1 MAYEEFDGELD
12 DQPAGGFVEF
22 EGDLDDTSRREL
34 PAGVRPSAEGAG
46 RGAVNPPLAAD
57 VPTRRNPLRDVKPY
71 VAQPQPQVGTTAD
84 LGPAIVEGVKDMA
97 GKAWRAVTSSPQD
110 LMAPKPTGSVL
121 DRPAPPDLQEI
132 SRRQYE
138 QQPVDLR
145 APKPDFSG
153 PTGEWRAMPEE
164 RGSLPQDVLVSAA
177 KSANAVPKTAL
188 QLADILI
195 NTDRASRERQRAG
208 NDPAKLAEAERRIA
222 SPDFDNHPLR
232 GALSY
237 FEELDQGL
245 QKQYS
250 TEATQQFER
259 LKHANSAFDAIG
271 KAATGRAGPLMAIES
286 LGTSLAAG
294 GLGMKAGQAMAAT
307 PWFQAGGQKVAQRAA
322 DAVLRRGGTQQAAQL
337 ASQQAATIYQ
347 MLPGAAAMAGA
358 DFVLDGVPAYDETLA
373 EVSALPEEAFA
384 RSQAYQDLRKQ
395 GLDHTMAARLVAKE
409 AASRAF
415 LMSGGLS
422 ALASPLNAGMEMRAA
437 SRAFTRQALDI
448 AENLNPRDARRV
460 ALSLIDP
467 DSLPTAMALEFAQ
480 EAAQSGGAKLG
491 QNLAQQQTVDPEK
504 DVTQGVAAE
513 AGVGG
518 VVGALMGG
526 AMKGGTQLAE
536 RVEQRGVPRETSPSV
551 EPVLGLLEE
560 PQPVGE
566 ASHGAPTQDVQV
578 VQEQPQPAGDAGSA
592 APPVEAPA
600 GDFSGLAGDEGPT
613 DTSTLIATPLD
624 EAAHAAA
631 TSPTNDRPEP
641 TDAQK
646 EAGNYA
652 KGHVRIS
659 GLDVSI
665 ENPKGSPRR
674 SKADAP
680 EPWEVTMPAHYGYIR
695 GTKGADGDHVDL
707 FIGDRGDNGRF
718 WVINQHHADQPEKF
732 DEHKVVTGVD
742 SADEAVALY
751 KASFAD
757 GFGDKVFTSVSG
769 EVDAPTLKGMLPDL
783 EKPKPVE
790 AAGVPE
796 PDVPAVAAVPAGA
809 PDGGR
814 GDGGG
819 GLGDVGPDPGVADGV
834 DGDPAPP
841 APDGGAPAAVQDG
854 RAGDVQRV
862 IARVGVAPAQA
873 QPLEL
878 RTNPD
883 GTMTPWFEGYEVLD
897 YDSGDPVRLS
907 AGTSDADAIEAVKAA
922 GSMGK
927 VRFFPAA
934 APAPAPAAAAPVTT
948 PAAAS
953 LVFQRND
960 DGTLLVLGEPAK
972 IREALPGIPGIAGK
986 RGVTYGKTK
995 VKAVLKAMEDAR
1007 AAAPVA
1013 APTKADPVG
1022 EVVSFDEWKP
1032 VGNGYHARSSTTHPL
1047 QEIRTPEGNV
1057 ISRGLDTNGKEYF
1070 AFESGHNP
1078 LKRGGMAW
1086 VDKAK
1091 DDLKSLTGLPAL
1103 EAPSPAAPAAAA
1115 TQAPEKSAAK
1125 KSRTRK
1131 VTDEQKRPAGTIPAA
1146 PAAPAQAAEAARGDA
1161 ARTEGPANAGSAQV
1175 QADGLS
1181 TDKPASKSKKPRMG
1195 ESADAVWKAIKQANG
1210 GVVVEGRV
1218 LYPTLR
1224 VVAGDDYQLQ
1234 ANGKLGVVDKKSGG
1248 IGIRDAT
1255 KAEVEEFHK
1264 DLERDAVQVVVLTS
1278 PGYGSG
1284 YRATRR
1290 VLQELHSP
1298 SGLSYEGKANKTTEP
1313 KFSVAGAPDVTDTPA
1328 FKRWFGDSKVVE
1340 ANGKPRVMYHGT
1352 SASFNRFEG
1361 DKNGLIFV
1369 TPDPAFAERFASARH
1384 AGTGAPNVM
1393 PVYVKALRP
1402 FDHQEASHRSDLIG
1416 RLMEM
1421 HPTYTQGDG
1430 QQALLIDGRK
1440 TLYTEGVIEAT
1451 LAEDSDTTWQFLE
1464 TPSIVEAVERAG
1476 FDSMYVTED
1485 GIKNLALFDPAQ
1497 LKSATGNRGTFDPNS
1512 SDIRFTQPEA
1522 SGKLSRTDLA
1532 DPRRLTP
1539 SATHE
1544 PDPDPAVQRIVADFE
1559 RRIAKSRR
1567 GFRLASVAGSDVS
1580 AGLRGARALARG
1592 VFGHQVIFVH
1602 QPSGRLFNGAVG
1614 DAPGQDVVFIDVDSD
1629 KPAMAVLGHE
1639 LLHRMRAT
1647 RPDLYD
1653 GLRDRLLPIIKG
1665 QTAYNIQLSARRD
1678 KADLVALTDDALQE
1692 ELIADVVGDEFA
1704 QPEFWRTLAGKD
1716 RSWFRRVADF
1726 VMAFFDDLID
1736 KVKRKRPFGTDQYLS
1751 DIEAA
1756 RAAVADVMAEFSA
1769 GEVGTASRTDAGPR
1783 YSLANKTPDQRAA
1796 LERAGLG
1803 GPRKTSEKLRT
1814 YLDRALGFIANRN
1827 ALAAEVRQGA
1837 LDQFHGIDQAVR
1849 RELGPLPVEQ
1859 DPYIAARLANGGT
1872 SSVMR
1877 ALLLHGQAVWA
1888 ANGQHLDKKPGTK
1901 GLLEILAPLGDDLN
1915 DWFGWMI
1922 GNRAARLAKEG
1933 RENNFTAAQIKALQD
1948 LPGPRL
1954 AEFQK
1959 AAAQYA
1965 EFKRSVLDVAQ
1976 AAGLIDPEG
1985 RKAWD
1990 YADYIPFYRQIDE
2003 RETFSGSKAPG
2014 VAQKAMAA
2022 AGRKGLA
2029 GQTSGIRTLKG
2040 GENALNDP
2048 MENLLMNFSRLID
2061 ASLKNNALRKTIE
2074 ALKDTD
2080 VVKKVGYD
2088 FTGVVVPRGQ
2098 IEKELEDAGT
2108 PPQVLAVIPPEA
2120 FEGMAKMWAIKAPTD
2135 PDVVRVMVGG
2145 KPQFY
2150 KVNDPLLL
2158 RALTSFVPFD
2168 FPGVGVMRAFKR
2180 LLTATVTATP
2190 EFMLRNFTRDTMAA
2204 QMIARDGFNP
2214 AKSLAGI
2221 VKSYSEGGG
2230 FESMLFAG
2238 ASFQSGN
2245 INAADPTGTA
2255 VAMRRALRS
2264 KGLNGA
2270 SADSFM
2276 ATVLDTPAK
2285 FWEKYRQVGEAIENA
2300 NREAVYE
2307 AAAKGGKSPTAAA
2320 YEAKDLMDFTLRG
2333 SWAGYQLLAD
2343 VLPFFNARVQGLYR
2357 LGRSN
2362 PKRLAAYGM
2371 LLAAASM
2378 ALALG
2383 NAGEDWYEELP
2394 DWDKDNFWHF
2404 KIGQHHWRLPKPFEL
2419 GVVFATIPERIMRYI
2434 KEYDRGSKTT
2444 DRLWANVR
2452 DQLAFDPVPQMIRP
2466 GLNAWSNR
2474 NTFRDAPIEGMADEG
2489 KLPHARYSA
2498 STSATARVALDNK
2511 VVGPAADALGLS
2523 PKKLE
2528 YLVGGY
2534 LGTAGLYALGL
2545 SDMVV
2550 KRMEGRP
2557 PGPALRADDIPVVK
2571 AFYRVDPARGT
2582 VFESDLYKMRE
2593 EVEQIHRTLNAY
2605 KDDHDVDRA
2614 RQFAE
2619 DNKAKLGVRDAIVM
2633 TANQLKQMNKLRDQ
2647 IIADKNL
2654 TPQQKREKLD
2664 DLQRKK
2670 NEAAKKTAT
2679 HPAITAAF

>member
-1 MAYEEFDGELD
+1 MKTWAEVSETEAFRALSAAEQEEARGQYFDQVVAPRVPDGELAAARGQFD
-12 DQPAGGFVEF
+12 SQTFIRKRD
-22 EGDLDDTSRREL
+22 L
-34 PAGVRPSAEGAG
+34 PADVQPSTAGAG
-46 RGAVNPPLAAD
+46 RGNVDPTLAAFT
-57 VPTRRNPLRDVKPY
+57 PQHRNPLRDVKPY
-71 VAQPQPQVGTTAD
+71 VAPPQPQVGSTAD

-97 GKAWRAVTSSPQD
+97 GEAWRAVTSSPQE
-110 LMAPKPTGSVL
+110 LMAPKPSGSVL
-121 DRPAPPDLQEI
+121 DRPAPPDVQEI

-138 QQPVDLR
+138 QQPVDMR
-145 APKPDFSG
+145 RKPEREDFG
-153 PTGEWRAMPEE
+153 PTGEWRAIED
-164 RGSLPQDVLVSAA
+164 RGSLPQDVGIAFT
-177 KSANAVPKTAL
+177 KSINALRKTPL

-195 NTDRASRERQRAG
+195 NTDRAAHERRLAG

-232 GALSY
+232 TVLSH
-237 FEELDQGL
+237 FENVDETL

-358 DFVLDGVPAYDETLA
+358 DFVLDGVPAYEETLA

-448 AENLNPRDARRV
+448 AENLNSRDARRV

-491 QNLAQQQTVDPEK
+491 QNIAQQQTVDPEK

-526 AMKGGTQLAE
+526 AMKGGTQLVE
-536 RVEQRGVPRETSPSV
+536 RVERRGVPRETSPSV

-560 PQPVGE
+560 PLPVGE
-566 ASHGAPTQDVQV
+566 ASPGAPTQDVQDVQV
-578 VQEQPQPAGDAGSA
+578 VQEQPQPAGDAGAA
-592 APPVEAPA
+592 APPEPAPA
-600 GDFSGLAGDEGPT
+600 GDFSGLAGDEGPA

-659 GLDVSI
+659 GMDVSI

-695 GTKGADGDHVDL
+695 GTTGADGDRVDL

-732 DEHKVVTGVD
+732 DEHKVITGVD
-742 SADEAVALY
+742 SAEEAVALY

-790 AAGVPE
+790 AAYVPE
-796 PDVPAVAAVPAGA
+796 PDVPATAAVPAGA

-819 GLGDVGPDPGVADGV
+819 GLGDVGPDPAVTDGV

-897 YDSGDPVRLS
+897 YDSGDPVRLP
-907 AGTSDADAIEAVKAA
+907 ADTSDADAIEAVKTA

-934 APAPAPAAAAPVTT
+934 APAPAPAAAAPVST

-972 IREALPGIPGIAGK
+972 IKEALPGIPGIAGK

-1007 AAAPVA
+1007 AAAQVAPPAVDDLPEIRSYDDMSPEEKAAFDKHQGIEPGRREEVA
-1013 APTKADPVG
+1013 ATLERIERQNEETRAALAGTKLG
-1022 EVVSFDEWKP
+1022 EAASTVSFAPSDGAK
-1032 VGNGYHARSSTTHPL
+1032 NR
-1047 QEIRTPEGNV
+1047 R
-1057 ISRGLDTNGKEYF
+1057 
-1070 AFESGHNP
+1070 
-1078 LKRGGMAW
+1078 KRAERPAK
-1086 VDKAK
+1086 KAK
-1091 DDLKSLTGLPAL
+1091 V
-1103 EAPSPAAPAAAA
+1103 SPA
-1115 TQAPEKSAAK
+1115 
-1125 KSRTRK
+1125 
-1131 VTDEQKRPAGTIPAA
+1131 D
-1146 PAAPAQAAEAARGDA
+1146 
-1161 ARTEGPANAGSAQV
+1161 
-1175 QADGLS
+1175 DG
-1181 TDKPASKSKKPRMG
+1181 
-1195 ESADAVWKAIKQANG
+1195 V
-1210 GVVVEGRV
+1210 
-1218 LYPTLR
+1218 
-1224 VVAGDDYQLQ
+1224 
-1234 ANGKLGVVDKKSGG
+1234 
-1248 IGIRDAT
+1248 
-1255 KAEVEEFHK
+1255 
-1264 DLERDAVQVVVLTS
+1264 
-1278 PGYGSG
+1278 
-1284 YRATRR
+1284 
-1290 VLQELHSP
+1290 
-1298 SGLSYEGKANKTTEP
+1298 
-1313 KFSVAGAPDVTDTPA
+1313 KFSVAGGGAAHATDTPA
-1328 FKRWFGDSKVVE
+1328 FKRWFGDSKVVDAE
-1340 ANGKPRVMYHGT
+1340 GKPLVVYHGT
-1352 SASFNRFEG
+1352 KANFTSFDSGRLGTNTG
-1361 DKNGLIFV
+1361 HPTSGLGFFF
-1369 TPDPAFAERFASARH
+1369 TADPGVSDLFTEEIDESEWPRRMGQA
-1384 AGTGAPNVM
+1384 AGANTM
-1393 PVYVKALRP
+1393 PVYLSISNP
-1402 FDHQEASHRSDLIG
+1402 FDMTMEQFRAIDTWPFGPDFEQEQPVAAKRQRD
-1416 RLMEM
+1416 
-1421 HPTYTQGDG
+1421 
-1430 QQALLIDGRK
+1430 
-1440 TLYTEGVIEAT
+1440 VIAGN
-1451 LAEDSDTTWQFLE
+1451 
-1464 TPSIVEAVERAG
+1464 RAKMIAAG
-1476 FDSMYVTED
+1476 YD
-1485 GIKNLALFDPAQ
+1485 GIRVKGDPKLADTLGADEWRADTWIAFRPEQ
-1497 LKSATGNRGTFDPNS
+1497 IKSATGNRGTFDPND

-1544 PDPDPAVQRIVADFE
+1544 PDPDPAVQRIVAEFE

-1653 GLRDRLLPIIKG
+1653 SLRDRLLPIIKG

-1692 ELIADVVGDEFA
+1692 ELIADVVGDEFS

-1726 VMAFFDDLID
+1726 VMAFLDDLID
-1736 KVKRKRPFGTDQYLS
+1736 KIKRKRPFGTEQYLS

-1769 GEVGTASRTDAGPR
+1769 GEVGTASRADAAPR

-1803 GPRKTSEKLRT
+1803 GPRRTSEKLRT

-1877 ALLLHGQAVWA
+1877 ALLLHGQAMWA

-1976 AAGLIDPEG
+1976 AAGLIDPAG

-2061 ASLKNNALRKTIE
+2061 ASLKNNALRKTIA

-2168 FPGVGVMRAFKR
+2168 FPGLGVMRAFKR

-2307 AAAKGGKSPTAAA
+2307 AAMKRTVIHNGVRQDMRTAAA

-2357 LGRSN
+2357 LGRSD

-2444 DRLWANVR
+2444 GRLWANVR

-2466 GLNAWSNR
+2466 ALNAWANKD
-2474 NTFRDAPIEGMADEG
+2474 TFRDSPIEGMADEG

-2511 VVGPAADALGLS
+2511 VVGPAADAIGLS

-2557 PGPALRADDIPVVK
+2557 PGPAMRADDIPVVK

-2593 EVEQIHRTLNAY
+2593 DVEQIYRTLNAY
-2605 KDDHDVDRA
+2605 QREGDAEKA
-2614 RQFAE
+2614 REFAA
-2619 DNKAKLGVRDAIVM
+2619 DNMAKLGVRRAVVD
-2633 TANQLKQMNKLRDQ
+2633 TAATLARMNKLRDQ
-2647 IIADKNL
+2647 IIADPNL

-2664 DLQRKK
+2664 ELQRKK

-2679 HPAITAAF
+2679 HPAVTAAF